1 MRRVVTLTVLFLL
14 LFLASLSV
22 TTPVSTSAQE
32 PVVNILFF
40 HSPDCVHCE
49 NVAQEVLPVLQEKYA
64 SQLKIEHLDISDPTI
79 YQALLD
85 LEKVYEVPPDQA
97 AIPEIF
103 IGAHVLIGETVIRET
118 LESLIE
124 EYLAEGGTE
133 PILLFDVIPSASP
146 VPTALSG
153 EDRLPEAECRW
164 CRRPESNE
172 QPVVHLYYFYDRLCD
187 ECLGMKAE
195 VLDPLAEHYGAH
207 LVIEARDIEG
217 SASNYQLMRSLERLH
232 GLESGAMPE
241 IFIGDEVLLGE
252 AAIRQYLA
260 ALIEKYGQQG
270 GVALPQPGE
279 EPLATAI
286 AAEDDAPPIHLAYF
300 HQAGCVEC
308 DRVQYALLFL
318 QDRYPQL
325 RVVTFDVRE
334 EAALAEWLG
343 EKAGLPQEKRLTA
356 PALFIGNEAL
366 VGEALNIAALEALVA
381 QHATSGADAI
391 WEEWSADTN
400 TGASGI
406 AERFRSFGLMTVVA
420 AGLIDGVNP
429 CAFATIIVFVS
440 YMALMGRKGKEI
452 LSVGVTFTTGV
463 FLAYMAVGVGLY
475 KILEALPIISVLG
488 RWLYGLTALFCLI
501 LAFASLY
508 DYFQARGGRPEDMR
522 LKLPQRLRQRVNKVI
537 RQRAKGSTL
546 AISALV
552 TGVIVSL
559 LELACTGQVYLPTI
573 IFVMGL
579 PELRAR
585 AFAYLLLYNLLFVF
599 PLVLVF
605 MFVYHGSNSRQLMR
619 IMSERAGA
627 IKLATTILLFSMAIW
642 LGASLL

>member
-1 MRRVVTLTVLFLL
+1 MSQMRRLATLALVFLL
-14 LFLASLSV
+14 ILSV
-22 TTPVSTSAQE
+22 ALSITTSAEE
-32 PVVNILFF
+32 PVVHVLFF
-40 HSPDCVHCE
+40 HSPDCAHCE
-49 NVAQEVLPVLQEKYA
+49 NVAQEVLPVLQEKFA

-97 AIPEIF
+97 AIPEVF
-103 IGAHVLIGETVIRET
+103 IGRHVLIGETIIRET

-133 PILLFDVIPSASP
+133 PIPLSEASPSASP

-153 EDRLPEAECRW
+153 EDRLPEEECRW
-164 CRRPESNE
+164 CRRPESKE
-172 QPVVHLYYFYDRLCD
+172 PPVVYIYYFYDRLCD
-187 ECLGMKAE
+187 ECLGMKAR

-232 GLESGAMPE
+232 GLESGDMPE

-252 AAIRQYLA
+252 ASIRQDLA

-279 EPLATAI
+279 EPTATTI
-286 AAEDDAPPIHLAYF
+286 PTQKDTPPIHLAYF

-308 DRVQYALLFL
+308 DRVQYDLRFL
-318 QDRYPQL
+318 QDSYPQL
-325 RVVTFDVRE
+325 RVAMFDVRE

-343 EKAGLPQEKRLTA
+343 ERAGLPQEKRLTA

-391 WEEWSADTN
+391 WEEWSADEN
-400 TGASGI
+400 DGASSI

-440 YMALMGRKGKEI
+440 YMALTGRKGKEI
-452 LSVGVTFTTGV
+452 ISVGVAFTTGV

-488 RWLYGLTALFCLI
+488 RWLYGLTALLCVPKICVSSCLNVY
-501 LAFASLY
+501 AS
-508 DYFQARGGRPEDMR
+508 G
-522 LKLPQRLRQRVNKVI
+522 
-537 RQRAKGSTL
+537 
-546 AISALV
+546 
-552 TGVIVSL
+552 
-559 LELACTGQVYLPTI
+559 
-573 IFVMGL
+573 
-579 PELRAR
+579 
-585 AFAYLLLYNLLFVF
+585 
-599 PLVLVF
+599 
-605 MFVYHGSNSRQLMR
+605 
-619 IMSERAGA
+619 
-627 IKLATTILLFSMAIW
+627 
-642 LGASLL
+642 